1 MVGGNFGAKMQIC
14 GRPMPNLA
22 PKLMFT
28 RILLFG
34 APGAGVTTLGRALAG
49 RLGYAF
55 FDTDDYYW
63 FTDDP
68 LPYRRKRNPEHR
80 LRLLTDD
87 LDRAGDSYVVSGAL
101 LGWGD
106 ALLPRFDAVVYRV
119 LPEQIRL
126 ERIRQRETVRY
137 GAERLA
143 PGGDLHV
150 VFEKFLQ
157 WAAGYDHAPASSLRG
172 RLAETAWLE
181 QACGVPVLP
190 LHDDLPV
197 EELLARLVAL
207 VK

>member
-1 MVGGNFGAKMQIC
+1 MS
-14 GRPMPNLA
+14 A
-22 PKLMFT
+22 PFPSRM
-28 RILLFG
+28 LLFG
-34 APGAGVTTLGRALAG
+34 APGAGVTTLGKTLAQ
-49 RLGYAF
+49 RLNYTF

-80 LRLLTDD
+80 LRLLTEDLNQADD
-87 LDRAGDSYVVSGAL
+87 RYVVSGAL

-106 ALLPRFDAVVYRV
+106 ALLPRFDAVVYRL

-126 ERIRQRETVRY
+126 ERIRRRETGRY

-143 PGGDLHV
+143 PGGDLHT

-157 WAAGYDHAPASSLRG
+157 WAAGYDHAPATNLRS
-172 RLAETAWLE
+172 RLAETAWLTNE
-181 QACGVPVLP
+181 CPAQVLH

-197 EELLARLVAL
+197 EALVDELLARLAM
-207 VK
+207 

>member
-1 MVGGNFGAKMQIC
+1 
-14 GRPMPNLA
+14 
-22 PKLMFT
+22 MFT

-34 APGAGVTTLGRALAG
+34 APGAGVTTLGKALAERSG
-49 RLGYAF
+49 FSF

-80 LRLLTDD
+80 LRLLTND
-87 LDRAGDSYVVSGAL
+87 LDHAGDRYVVSGAL

-106 ALLPRFDAVVYRV
+106 ILLTRFDAVVYRL
-119 LPEQIRL
+119 LPGQIRL
-126 ERIRQRETVRY
+126 ERIRRRETERY

-143 PGGDLHV
+143 PGGDLHT

-157 WAAGYDHAPASSLRG
+157 WAAGYDDAAATNWRS
-172 RLAETAWLE
+172 RLAETAWLKYE
-181 QACGVPVLP
+181 CRVPVFY

-197 EELLARLVAL
+197 EMLVDELLVRLAP
-207 VK
+207 